1 MKKSSA
7 IILIVLI
14 LPVLF
19 PNSVSK
25 QDTNDD
31 NSRYFRVII
40 GQISNLSIEN
50 SSIGTIYFF
59 TVKRGFTIRISWE
72 KNKITSFRFS
82 HMRLIE
88 SHWFAKVDSLHGII
102 NDKLIFAFYTNAFY

>member
-7 IILIVLI
+7 IILIILI

-25 QDTNDD
+25 QETFDD
-31 NSRYFRVII
+31 NSRYFRIII

-50 SSIGTIYFF
+50 SSIGTIYLF
-59 TVKRGFTIRISWE
+59 TVKRGFTIGIYWE
-72 KNKITSFRFS
+72 KNKIASI
-82 HMRLIE
+82 RLRHKSLID
-88 SHWFAKVDSLHGII
+88 SHWFAKVDILHGII
-102 NDKLIFAFYTNAFY
+102 NDKLIFAFFTNAFN